1 MIIIDNK
8 KPTISNYS
16 KFHSEIKN
24 TEEYEKFADK
34 QIKKYKT
41 EIRSGS
47 LKQALIPIYFIPVEK
62 KMLKSMLINRPAYL
76 LKKEIDRLD
85 LAMDEEL
92 FDSQLEK
99 SLYSEDFDGVEFLD
113 FKLKDKEFKKKEAEK
128 YLKSEDKKFEKFEKR
143 EISFLE
149 KQSLKLKDDIIKTQ
163 LKLKKVENNLK
174 KICGDIIIK
183 NMIDGQF

>member
-47 LKQALIPIYFIPVEK
+47 LKQALIPIPFIPVEK
-62 KMLKSMLINRPAYL
+62 KMLKSMILIRSAYL
-76 LKKEIDRLD
+76 IKKEIDKID
-85 LAMDEEL
+85 LATDEEL

-99 SLYSEDFDGVEFLD
+99 SLYSEYFDGIEFFD
-113 FKLKDKEFKKKEAEK
+113 FKLKDKQLKEEETKK
-128 YLKSEDKKFEKFEKR
+128 YLKSEDKKSEKFDKR
-143 EISFLE
+143 SIAFLN
-149 KQSLKLKDDIIKTQ
+149 KQSLKLRNDITKAQ
-163 LKLKKVENNLK
+163 LKLEKVENKLK
-174 KICGDIIIK
+174 KSFGTNIFK
-183 NMIDGQF
+183 NIIDGQN